1 MAHDVYISHARKD
14 QQIAEAICERLECAE
29 MRCCIAPRDILP
41 GGDWTEA
48 TRKAIR
54 SSRAIVLVFSENA
67 NAAPHIERE
76 IAHAFYTGRTIIPLR
91 LAKALPRRDFLF
103 YLGDVRWF
111 DAFGPHPEQHLE
123 ALTAHI
129 KDLLLGPAISSNPLR
144 THNANRRTVAL
155 NSLNPGEDEGQISH
169 HRTRQIFKRVAIAA
183 SVFAFA
189 WLLWLASR
197 QIISGASLEQNIF
210 RSMSSGRST
219 SLDLPPHARG
229 DASGPTS
236 RYSFTRLGLWVPV
249 KASPTPLVQPGPQDT
264 SSTMPLDPSAS
275 ATPSRPSAIDQK
287 AEGEAERF
295 PSPDESASVKSV
307 QKDPPPG
314 TDRAA
319 PIALG
324 ASPAQENEPVTGDQP
339 ARLARLNQSAAA
351 VPLPTSSVAAL
362 VESTSLEAEE
372 HSLRELVLD
381 YIRTVSSDDI
391 STQERFFARRVNFYG
406 KGVLSLPMIQASM
419 ESYRREWPIRN
430 WEPRGEPEFP
440 KSLHSTD
447 PELYEVL
454 QPLAWTVSN
463 GSRHKQGNATLYVR
477 IRKNDKG
484 EFRIIQVEQRDP
496 RHPISE

>member
-1 MAHDVYISHARKD
+1 
-14 QQIAEAICERLECAE
+14 
-29 MRCCIAPRDILP
+29 
-41 GGDWTEA
+41 
-48 TRKAIR
+48 
-54 SSRAIVLVFSENA
+54 
-67 NAAPHIERE
+67 
-76 IAHAFYTGRTIIPLR
+76 
-91 LAKALPRRDFLF
+91 
-103 YLGDVRWF
+103 
-111 DAFGPHPEQHLE
+111 
-123 ALTAHI
+123 
-129 KDLLLGPAISSNPLR
+129 
-144 THNANRRTVAL
+144 
-155 NSLNPGEDEGQISH
+155 
-169 HRTRQIFKRVAIAA
+169 
-183 SVFAFA
+183 
-189 WLLWLASR
+189 
-197 QIISGASLEQNIF
+197 
-210 RSMSSGRST
+210 
-219 SLDLPPHARG
+219 
-229 DASGPTS
+229 
-236 RYSFTRLGLWVPV
+236 
-249 KASPTPLVQPGPQDT
+249 
-264 SSTMPLDPSAS
+264 MPLAPSAS

-307 QKDPPPG
+307 QEDAPPRA
-314 TDRAA
+314 DRAA
-319 PIALG
+319 AIALG
-324 ASPAQENEPVTGDQP
+324 ASPAQKNEPVTGDQP

-351 VPLPTSSVAAL
+351 VPLPTSSVAAS
-362 VESTSLEAEE
+362 VESTPQEAEE